1 MKGILKIV
9 LSSLS
14 LVTLIACGTNTTT
27 SDSSKEPEPSSNS
40 GSVALSSSSEQLNT
54 SSINSS
60 SKQESNATP
69 SSSSVAPSSSSAVV
83 SSSSSS
89 QPVASSSVAP
99 VTYHVVFQNYDG
111 TLLEE
116 KDVLK
121 GSEATYSGQTPV
133 KPEDDE
139 FTYEFKGWDKDLK
152 NIQSDVTTKAEYKA
166 VGKGGWGPVI
176 WF

>member
-1 MKGILKIV
+1 MKGILKLV

-14 LVTLIACGTNTTT
+14 LVTLVACGTRTTT

-40 GSVALSSSSEQLNT
+40 GSIALSSSSEQLNT

-60 SKQESNATP
+60 SKQES
-69 SSSSVAPSSSSAVV
+69 SVVASSSSAVV

-89 QPVASSSVAP
+89 QPAASSSVAP

-152 NIQSDVTTKAEYKA
+152 NIQADVTTKAEYKA
-166 VGKGGWGPVI
+166 VGKENWGPI
-176 WF
+176 HWG